1 MRAAIYIRVSTKLQE
16 EKYSLRAQTT
26 ELNRYVEQQGWRLV
40 DEFQDIE
47 SGGKLHKKGLNA
59 LLDIVEE
66 GKIDVVVCIDQDRLS
81 RLDTIAWEY
90 LKSTLRENKV
100 KIAEPGTIVDLDDE
114 DQEFVSDIK
123 NLIAKREK
131 KSFVKRMMRGKRQRM
146 REGKGWGQAPYEYYY
161 DKKEE
166 QYKLK
171 KEWAW
176 VIPFIDRLY
185 LEEQLGMSSIA
196 DQLNK
201 ISKTPSG
208 IMWNEHL
215 VHTRL
220 TTKAYHGVQEKA
232 FANGEVI
239 AAENIYPKLRTKETW
254 EKIQIERNKRG
265 NQYKVTSRKRNDLHL
280 LRRTYFVCGECGR
293 KIHLAAHG
301 TKEAP
306 RYYLKHGRKLRLA
319 DGSVCDVSINTV
331 RIEGNIVQAIKDI
344 VTSKE
349 LAKQYVN
356 LENEKEEIIQLE
368 QNIKNNEQTIQK
380 HTTKIEKLID
390 LYLDNHLTKD
400 QLNKKQIEIKN
411 ITENLQSQLK
421 RDKAKLETLK
431 SDSWSYDFLS
441 ELFESINFFD
451 SDFSPL
457 ERAML
462 MGNIFPEGIVY
473 RDHIILKANIGG
485 LNFDV
490 KVLVDEDPFPWHY
503 SKRSKEQK

>member
-1 MRAAIYIRVSTKLQE
+1 MD
-16 EKYSLRAQTT
+16 
-26 ELNRYVEQQGWRLV
+26 EL
-40 DEFQDIE
+40 QDIE

-81 RLDTIAWEY
+81 RLDTISWEY

-100 KIAEPGTIVDLDDE
+100 KIAEPGTIVDLDEE

-131 KSFVKRMMRGKRQRM
+131 KALVKRMMRGKRQRM

-185 LEEQLGMSSIA
+185 LEEQLGMRSIT
-196 DQLNK
+196 DELNK

-220 TTKAYHGVQEKA
+220 TTKAYHGVQEKT

-239 AAENIYPKLRTKETW
+239 AAENIFPKLRTKETW

-280 LRRTYFVCGECGR
+280 L
-293 KIHLAAHG
+293 
-301 TKEAP
+301 
-306 RYYLKHGRKLRLA
+306 
-319 DGSVCDVSINTV
+319 
-331 RIEGNIVQAIKDI
+331 
-344 VTSKE
+344 
-349 LAKQYVN
+349 
-356 LENEKEEIIQLE
+356 
-368 QNIKNNEQTIQK
+368 
-380 HTTKIEKLID
+380 
-390 LYLDNHLTKD
+390 
-400 QLNKKQIEIKN
+400 
-411 ITENLQSQLK
+411 
-421 RDKAKLETLK
+421 
-431 SDSWSYDFLS
+431 SD
-441 ELFESINFFD
+441 
-451 SDFSPL
+451 
-457 ERAML
+457 
-462 MGNIFPEGIVY
+462 
-473 RDHIILKANIGG
+473 
-485 LNFDV
+485 
-490 KVLVDEDPFPWHY
+490 
-503 SKRSKEQK
+503 